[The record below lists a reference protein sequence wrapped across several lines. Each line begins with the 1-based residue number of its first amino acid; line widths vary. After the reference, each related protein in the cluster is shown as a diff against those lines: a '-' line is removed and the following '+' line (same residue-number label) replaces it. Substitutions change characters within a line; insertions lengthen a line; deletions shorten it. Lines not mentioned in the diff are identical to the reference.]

1 MQIHLKA
8 IEGDN
13 EKLAIDFKQVG
24 GSKFYYYTMS
34 KRLANNINYLDD
46 AVLA

>member
-13 EKLAIDFKQVG
+13 EKLVIDFKQVG

-34 KRLANNINYLDD
+34 KRLATSISYLDD
-46 AVLA
+46 AVLE